1 MFDWFFNILGSL
13 GLYNKEARILFLGL
27 DNAGKTTLTHMLA
40 NGKVASLEP
49 TRHPQGEQI
58 QIGNIRFKTFDM
70 GGHHAARRLWA
81 DYFANVNGIVYMVDA
96 VDRERFPE
104 SRAELA
110 QLLSTESLMKVPF
123 LILGN
128 KIDRDGAASEDELR
142 HELGL
147 QNLTTGKEGRV
158 GEGIRPIEL
167 FMCSVVRRSGYT
179 QGFKWLS
186 TYI

>member
-1 MFDWFFNILGSL
+1 
-13 GLYNKEARILFLGL
+13 
-27 DNAGKTTLTHMLA
+27 
-40 NGKVASLEP
+40 
-49 TRHPQGEQI
+49 
-58 QIGNIRFKTFDM
+58 M

-104 SRAELA
+104 SRAGTTRVCQFCVTIGSDASLELA